1 MNAYFTA
8 ANEKL
13 VGAINKKL
21 HSKQSPLKATPL
33 LSTPAFRR
41 NFLMHKLF
49 EREMSRA
56 DDFDQVLIW
65 QYLCIF
71 LRFRQFLRFRP
82 LAEIPS

>member
-41 NFLMHKLF
+41 NFFMHKPF

-56 DDFDQVLIW
+56 DDFDQVLSLHI
-65 QYLCIF
+65 LTI
-71 LRFRQFLRFRP
+71 
-82 LAEIPS
+82 